1 MIYRITI
8 DALEPGEEGLTS
20 VSFFAA
26 TPHDILSAA
35 RDLRE
40 HLGYTASHAT
50 RLALAYSLIGETPIS
65 IK

>member
-8 DALEPGEEGLTS
+8 DALDPGEEGLTS

-26 TPHDILSAA
+26 TPHDILAAA

-40 HLGYTASHAT
+40 HLGCTACHAT
-50 RLALAYSLIGETPIS
+50 RLALAYSLIGETSTS